1 MNSSVTN
8 EFSIHFNGTK
18 NRHKQ
23 LENKVVVFT
32 LELHSA
38 QISFHKIVKVDI
50 ILRYSSVTCN
60 ANQQNCRGWRRKS
73 KGNVIA
79 VWHIKKKV
87 VPIIADNKMSIYL
100 KYIVRFTTLLC
111 IRWYDFNII
120 YGINKHRLKHPE
132 TFFAQSRENK
142 DKKTVLFCFLAT
154 EIIATNIF
162 FSASICIKHF
172 MTDPRDKQSYSHP
185 YGVTKTVTPLNG
197 E

>member
-1 MNSSVTN
+1 MNGSVTN

-87 VPIIADNKMSIYL
+87 VPIIADNKMPIHL
-100 KYIVRFTTLLC
+100 KYIVRSTTLLC
-111 IRWYDFNII
+111 IYYITVTYDII
-120 YGINKHRLKHPE
+120 KHRLKHPE
-132 TFFAQSRENK
+132 TFFAESRENK
-142 DKKTVLFCFLAT
+142 NKKTVLFCFLVT

-162 FSASICIKHF
+162 FSCFNMH
-172 MTDPRDKQSYSHP
+172 
-185 YGVTKTVTPLNG
+185 KTFHDRPPW
-197 E
+197 